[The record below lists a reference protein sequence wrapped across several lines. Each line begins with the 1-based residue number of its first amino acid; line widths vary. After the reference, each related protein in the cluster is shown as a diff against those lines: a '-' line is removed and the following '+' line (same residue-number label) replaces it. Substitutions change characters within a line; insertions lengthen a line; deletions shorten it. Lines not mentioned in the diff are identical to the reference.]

1 VKQVYALFVVS
12 WVGKHFFIGGECRCQ
27 IRLKDDC
34 PNATTVSATFSNGQ
48 KSTISSHF
56 AHRPVDR
63 YRYIAMAAI
72 LCESI
77 GHLCSGLSTC
87 CTVPCT
93 YCCHGLSHV
102 LCSPFAPYLIVTL
115 SLNIPSTIWGM
126 KALLLQSND
135 CSTNQENLRSMN
147 WLIFNGVATLIHI
160 VAAFYIVYQI
170 QSDRRTT
177 PQASDNVEN
186 HHHHVDSNIHDGS
199 NHATAATT
207 TTATNYSHLERDTT
221 PSINNINPTSNHTSR
236 SQHQQQQRA
245 SSSSSSLPEFLP
257 LFLLNMIHPT
267 EKGTKTDDGH
277 SKATTTAPN
286 SYNSNNNSTNDSS
299 NNYYKTIDDQH
310 HDHDD
315 LGHATSLQRFQRVLC
330 YDIVVA
336 IYIVISVVWI
346 IGQSVGIST
355 FIVNASNTNDDG
367 DNYVNNDASCENLS
381 LWVILSLV
389 TGYLYLSM
397 VCIAFACS
405 FFCLR

>member
-1 VKQVYALFVVS
+1 
-12 WVGKHFFIGGECRCQ
+12 
-27 IRLKDDC
+27 
-34 PNATTVSATFSNGQ
+34 
-48 KSTISSHF
+48 
-56 AHRPVDR
+56 
-63 YRYIAMAAI
+63 
-72 LCESI
+72 
-77 GHLCSGLSTC
+77 
-87 CTVPCT
+87 
-93 YCCHGLSHV
+93 
-102 LCSPFAPYLIVTL
+102 
-115 SLNIPSTIWGM
+115 M

-135 CSTNQENLRSMN
+135 CSTNQENRRSMN

-170 QSDRRTT
+170 QSDRRIT

-186 HHHHVDSNIHDGS
+186 HHHHVVDSNIHDGL

-207 TTATNYSHLERDTT
+207 TTATNYSHMERDTS
-221 PSINNINPTSNHTSR
+221 PSISNSNNNNTSNQTSH
-236 SQHQQQQRA
+236 SQHQQQQQA
-245 SSSSSSLPEFLP
+245 SSSSLPEFLP

-277 SKATTTAPN
+277 SKATT
-286 SYNSNNNSTNDSS
+286 SS

-315 LGHATSLQRFQRVLC
+315 FGHATSLQRFQRVLC

-405 FFCLR
+405 FFCMR